1 MSAAPECRVEN
12 APERP
17 GNNVFG
23 MIDADV
29 ENLMRSLSHWPVL
42 ASAPPPSAAPAWLTA
57 GFDGR
62 DSAGAGAIVA
72 GAEPDDAMTRSPR
85 VSRSAGLVGP
95 GAPLCSACDE
105 SALIGA
111 FSTGSRMSENRDRQ
125 GDRPGAAAHRGAR
138 RARNARRSTRPP
150 ALPGLGRMAIANP
163 LDRGAGREWRNRAS
177 AIAIRPRRSRT
188 QLRTAAPGAPG
199 CLGTPHLPLTS
210 CFTTSQGGHMG
221 IGASTP
227 FARTLAAM
235 PLT

>member
-29 ENLMRSLSHWPVL
+29 ENLMRSLSHGPVL
-42 ASAPPPSAAPAWLTA
+42 VSAPPSSAATAWLTS

-72 GAEPDDAMTRSPR
+72 GAEPDEAMTRSPR

-95 GAPLCSACDE
+95 GAPLCFACDE

-111 FSTGSRMSENRDRQ
+111 FSTRSRMPETRDRQ
-125 GDRPGAAAHRGAR
+125 GGRPGAAAHRGAR

-150 ALPGLGRMAIANP
+150 ALPRLDRTANP
-163 LDRGAGREWRNRAS
+163 LDRGAGREWRNHAS

-199 CLGTPHLPLTS
+199 CLGTPHIPLTS
-210 CFTTSQGGHMG
+210 SSTTSQGGHMG